1 MAAWRLAIVVETVW
15 HHRLE
20 TLFCTWLQ
28 SRTLRFTF
36 EFLEDREIL
45 TSQQEDQV
53 AIMSNKRPS
62 VEGNVPGPLRTMWR
76 SVKFVML
83 FLPFDVGAFLSTD
96 ESKADRKLRVLSA
109 KLGWKKVRSGQ
120 DQMTR
125 TMTGP
130 WRECIAMRRSN
141 SNHGAFACHVLY
153 KRLRVC

>member
-1 MAAWRLAIVVETVW
+1 MR
-15 HHRLE
+15 
-20 TLFCTWLQ
+20 

-62 VEGNVPGPLRTMWR
+62 VEGNVPGPLWTMSA

-96 ESKADRKLRVLSA
+96 ESKADRELRVLTA
-109 KLGWKKVRSGQ
+109 KLGWKKG
-120 DQMTR
+120 
-125 TMTGP
+125 
-130 WRECIAMRRSN
+130 
-141 SNHGAFACHVLY
+141 
-153 KRLRVC
+153 